1 MTVFCK
7 SYGYVLIRV
16 FLHAEFI
23 AAKQTEPKSRGFE
36 KYAKNVI
43 KNIYHCFL
51 FFVIFS
57 KSFKQKLII
66 PIGSCFLD
74 GKKTTNIA
82 KLVDM
87 SFLADDMKNRQA
99 IAFAKFQA

>member
-1 MTVFCK
+1 M
-7 SYGYVLIRV
+7 
-16 FLHAEFI
+16 
-23 AAKQTEPKSRGFE
+23 
-36 KYAKNVI
+36 
-43 KNIYHCFL
+43 
-51 FFVIFS
+51 IFS
-57 KSFKQKLII
+57 KRFKQKLII

-74 GKKTTNIA
+74 GKKPNIA